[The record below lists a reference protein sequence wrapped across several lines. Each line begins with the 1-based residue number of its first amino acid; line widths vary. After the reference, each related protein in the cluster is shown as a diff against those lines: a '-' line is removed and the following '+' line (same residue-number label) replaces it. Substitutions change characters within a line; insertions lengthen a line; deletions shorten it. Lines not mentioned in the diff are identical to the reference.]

1 MMIRWT
7 ILVVALLMPFSAQGQ
22 NIRSSYAGNSGYNV
36 PLWVTQEADLFKKYG
51 INSDLILISGGTQN
65 IQALL
70 ANELQ
75 FANVSGT
82 LPVLA
87 AFRGADVTIIA
98 TSYNLMPYSF
108 VVNQDIRSAADLKG
122 KRLAVSRL
130 GGITELA
137 ARLSFE
143 KLGLGP
149 NDMTLLQ
156 GGPDAQ
162 RLIALRSGQIA
173 ATVFAPPVLFEV
185 ATQGLRV
192 LADLASLGIRY
203 PASVIIAK
211 RSSLTQNRP
220 QIKRFLM
227 AFVEGLNVY
236 KTKRD
241 FAIQVTQKYT
251 KIKNEAQLTKTH
263 DYYAANTSLVP
274 LTDSVGIYNAAPE
287 IKAAGRSAESFY
299 DNSIIQEL
307 IDEGFVDKVAKS
319 SP

>member
-1 MMIRWT
+1 MMIRST
-7 ILVVALLMPFSAQGQ
+7 ILVLALFFPFSAQGQ
-22 NIRSSYAGNSGYNV
+22 NIRTSYAGNSGYNV
-36 PLWVTQEADLFKKYG
+36 PLWVAQEAGLFKKHG

-108 VVNQDIRSAADLKG
+108 VVNKDIRSAADLKG
-122 KRLAVSRL
+122 KSLAVSRL

-162 RLIALRSGQIA
+162 RLMALRTGQIA

-185 ATQGLRV
+185 ASHGLRV
-192 LADLASLGIRY
+192 LADLATLGIKY

-211 RSSLTQNRP
+211 RSSLNQNRP
-220 QIKRFLM
+220 QNKRFLM
-227 AFVEGLNVY
+227 AFVEGLDVY
-236 KTKRD
+236 KKNRD
-241 FAIQVTQKYT
+241 FAIRVTQKYT
-251 KIKNEAQLTKTH
+251 KIQDGVQLSKTH
-263 DYYAANTSLVP
+263 DYYAANTSLMP

-287 IKAAGRSAESFY
+287 TKAAGRSAESFY
-299 DNSIIQEL
+299 DNSIVQEL
-307 IDEGFVDKVAKS
+307 IDEGFMGKFVKS

>member
-1 MMIRWT
+1 
-7 ILVVALLMPFSAQGQ
+7 MPFNAQGQ
-22 NIRSSYAGNSGYNV
+22 SVRTSYAGNSGYNV
-36 PLWVTQEADLFKKYG
+36 PLWVTREAALFKKHG
-51 INSDLILISGGTQN
+51 IQSDLILISGGTQN

-108 VVNQDIRSAADLKG
+108 VVNKDIRSPADLKG
-122 KRLAVSRL
+122 KSLAVSRL

-137 ARLSFE
+137 ARLSLD

-162 RLIALRSGQIA
+162 RLMALRSGQIA

-185 ATQGLRV
+185 AAQGLRV
-192 LADLASLGIRY
+192 LADLATLGIKY
-203 PASVIIAK
+203 PASVIIAR
-211 RSSLTQNRP
+211 RSFLAQNRP

-227 AFVEGLNVY
+227 AFIEGINVY
-236 KTKRD
+236 KKQRE
-241 FAIQVTQKYT
+241 FAIRVTRKYT
-251 KIKNEAQLTKTH
+251 KINDEIQLSKTH
-263 DYYAANTSLVP
+263 DYYAANTSVIP
-274 LTDSVGIYNAAPE
+274 LTDAAAIYNAAPE

-299 DNSIIQEL
+299 DNSVVQEL
-307 IDEGFVDKVAKS
+307 VDEGFIGKVAKS